1 MVFTILSAILHLTNI
16 RFSHDEETDG
26 VYIEDEYPL
35 EVVCTLLG
43 LDQELL
49 TMALI
54 STFSTTKGESQSLR
68 RRPRRSNR
76 GRFILGERVISLKN
90 FAQANDCRDALAKAL
105 YERLF
110 SWIVKHIN
118 TLLQPNRR

>member
-16 RFSHDEETDG
+16 RFSHDDETDG
-26 VYIEDEYPL
+26 VYIEDEYAL
-35 EVVCTLLG
+35 EVVCTLLA
-43 LDQELL
+43 LDQEIL

-54 STFSTTKGESQSLR
+54 STFSTTKGQSFYR
-68 RRPRRSNR
+68 ERSERQWFGN
-76 GRFILGERVISLKN
+76 ILGERVISLKN
-90 FAQANDCRDALAKAL
+90 FDQANDCRDALAKAL